1 MKRKKVIGI
10 VFLSFLMVLGSFAV
24 ALADTILFPV
34 IAVNQPNVTTVVS
47 VFNRPSA
54 ASTHL
59 HYIYRYKDSLVGSN
73 PNHTGTC
80 ATVSFT
86 RNTIDSDLVS
96 FDASG
101 VFGSGNALFND
112 SNTYNGTF
120 DTGLTGA
127 KRAYLLVTNSN
138 SGGTPTTVS
147 DSKALGGEAIIMDI
161 AFGAAW
167 GYRGV
172 NDANSEGYSFNY
184 TGDGGGVT
192 NALDFFW
199 RWFSFFPPN
208 EWTTKFFITPIGNSM
223 NTANLSATVSINR
236 QIGGNGLYDRGGTER
251 TFAKTQNVTCTAGV
265 NLEDL
270 MDSTTFSAVE
280 NIGGWTFFSND
291 THASGSIL
299 VYKLEYVVN
308 NSTYGG
314 TNNNAYLLSSE
325 DY

>member
-1 MKRKKVIGI
+1 MKGKKAVLV
-10 VFLSFLMVLGSFAV
+10 VFLSLLMAIGSFTV

-34 IAVNQPNVTTVVS
+34 IAVNQPNVTTIVS

-54 ASTHL
+54 SSTHL
-59 HYIYRYKDSLVGSN
+59 HYIYRYKDSLVGSA
-73 PNHTGTC
+73 PNYTGTC

-86 RNTIDSDLVS
+86 RNTIAGDLVS

-112 SNTYNGTF
+112 SNTYDGTF
-120 DTGLTGA
+120 DMGLTGA

-138 SGGTPTTVS
+138 STGTRIDVS
-147 DSKALGGEAIIMDI
+147 QDLSLGGEAILMDI
-161 AFGAAW
+161 AEGAAW
-167 GYRGV
+167 GYRAV
-172 NDANSEGYSFNY
+172 NDDGVQNYNFNY

-192 NALDFFW
+192 NALDFFN

-208 EWTTKFFITPIGNSM
+208 EWKTRFFITPIGDSM
-223 NTANLSATVSINR
+223 DTANLSATVSINS
-236 QIGGNGLYDRGGTER
+236 GTTGVWDRSGTER
-251 TFAKTQNVTCTAGV
+251 TFTATQNVTCTAGV
-265 NLEDL
+265 DLEDL

-280 NIGGWTFFSND
+280 NIGGWAWFQNSTP
-291 THASGSIL
+291 AAGSIL
-299 VYKLEYVVN
+299 VYKLEWVN
-308 NSTYGG
+308 NDSTYGG